1 MTDNATRAAA
11 LRRALSAPT
20 ATVTGAMLEVH
31 KRSAM
36 PAALYSLLAAYVLEA
51 AALVYA
57 TVVTFAVLGQQP
69 HGCYS
74 EEELTR

>member
-1 MTDNATRAAA
+1 
-11 LRRALSAPT
+11 
-20 ATVTGAMLEVH
+20 MLEVH